1 LRKLLGM
8 GKVKLIWDFRGPAG
22 KLTAEHHCI
31 HLRDFIKMEK
41 MHGESIK
48 VVEFSEMHAAAIM
61 IINEEDVP
69 FMREKL
75 RPHRGQRVEA

>member
-1 LRKLLGM
+1 M

-22 KLTAEHHCI
+22 KRTAEHHCI
-31 HLRDFIKMEK
+31 HLNDFIKIENI
-41 MHGESIK
+41 HGEAIE
-48 VVEFSEMHAAAIM
+48 VVEFSEMHASATM

-75 RPHRGQRVEA
+75 KPHRGQRVVTS